1 MKNRIVTTSIRE
13 IKTSFKRFL
22 SLIIISFL
30 GVAVFVGINSAP
42 INMIESLDNYLDE
55 KDAYDIKITS
65 NKGITDKSISEIKYE
80 DIDNIEGSKTL
91 DFEVDA
97 KETSYVVRVHSYNKQ
112 SVNKLKL
119 IDGNLPKADDEIVI
133 EDMLLKKENLNIGDY
148 ITLKDEKS
156 ILNNKKLKIVGT
168 VESALYFS
176 YQENNQKICSTNI
189 GTGIVKYFIYTP
201 EDNIKFNFYTEA
213 YVTVK
218 DAKNL
223 LTDSEEY
230 NEKIDK
236 VKNELSSD
244 GFIVTDRR
252 DDSTYSNFIDSCNSI
267 RDLSK
272 LFPVVF
278 FIISIFISLVTM
290 SRMAEANRGE
300 IGALK
305 SLGFSNSH
313 ILFKYILYASVAT
326 ITGGIIGAV
335 VGLITIPSII
345 WNIYKI
351 LFTIPNYVVKVEYI
365 YIIEGI
371 LISFVCICGT
381 TIITVIKNTRINTA
395 ELLRPKA
402 PKNGKRV
409 WLEYITFIWKR
420 ISFSHKVTI
429 RNMFRYKVRAFMT
442 IIGVAGCTALLL
454 SGFGLRGSV
463 KNIPNY
469 QYREVFQY
477 NDMVYINP
485 SMLKEP
491 IKDVFA
497 DKDIKQYVLNYSR
510 NINMNKDGIKSDMNL
525 MVPDNIDNF
534 SEIFKLKDIKTNEEL
549 DLKDNEAIVTS
560 KFAYIY
566 NLKVG
571 DSFTFTD
578 DDGKEY
584 TMVIGGICKHYV
596 NHYVFINKTTWEKMS
611 GNYIYNTAFLKTS
624 DLSSEENQELA
635 SKLLEH
641 DGILQVDIMD
651 TITENIENMLNSLN
665 SVVIILILF
674 SAALSFVVMYN
685 LSNINIVERKREIA
699 TLKVLGFYNSEVD
712 NYIIKENIILTLIG
726 IILGLFGGYYFTEVL
741 ISTVE
746 MERLRFIY
754 DISWQSYLVS
764 GVLALIFTII
774 VNVVTHFSLKKID
787 MLDSLK
793 SVE

>member
-1 MKNRIVTTSIRE
+1 
-13 IKTSFKRFL
+13 
-22 SLIIISFL
+22 
-30 GVAVFVGINSAP
+30 
-42 INMIESLDNYLDE
+42 
-55 KDAYDIKITS
+55 
-65 NKGITDKSISEIKYE
+65 
-80 DIDNIEGSKTL
+80 
-91 DFEVDA
+91 
-97 KETSYVVRVHSYNKQ
+97 
-112 SVNKLKL
+112 
-119 IDGNLPKADDEIVI
+119 
-133 EDMLLKKENLNIGDY
+133 
-148 ITLKDEKS
+148 
-156 ILNNKKLKIVGT
+156 
-168 VESALYFS
+168 
-176 YQENNQKICSTNI
+176 
-189 GTGIVKYFIYTP
+189 
-201 EDNIKFNFYTEA
+201 
-213 YVTVK
+213 
-218 DAKNL
+218 
-223 LTDSEEY
+223 
-230 NEKIDK
+230 
-236 VKNELSSD
+236 
-244 GFIVTDRR
+244 
-252 DDSTYSNFIDSCNSI
+252 
-267 RDLSK
+267 
-272 LFPVVF
+272 
-278 FIISIFISLVTM
+278 
-290 SRMAEANRGE
+290 
-300 IGALK
+300 
-305 SLGFSNSH
+305 
-313 ILFKYILYASVAT
+313 
-326 ITGGIIGAV
+326 
-335 VGLITIPSII
+335 
-345 WNIYKI
+345 
-351 LFTIPNYVVKVEYI
+351 
-365 YIIEGI
+365 
-371 LISFVCICGT
+371 
-381 TIITVIKNTRINTA
+381 
-395 ELLRPKA
+395 
-402 PKNGKRV
+402 
-409 WLEYITFIWKR
+409 
-420 ISFSHKVTI
+420 
-429 RNMFRYKVRAFMT
+429 
-442 IIGVAGCTALLL
+442 
-454 SGFGLRGSV
+454 
-463 KNIPNY
+463 
-469 QYREVFQY
+469 
-477 NDMVYINP
+477 MVYINP

-560 KFAYIY
+560 KFVYIY

-584 TMVIGGICKHYV
+584 TMVIGGICEQYV

>member
-1 MKNRIVTTSIRE
+1 M
-13 IKTSFKRFL
+13 
-22 SLIIISFL
+22 
-30 GVAVFVGINSAP
+30 
-42 INMIESLDNYLDE
+42 
-55 KDAYDIKITS
+55 
-65 NKGITDKSISEIKYE
+65 
-80 DIDNIEGSKTL
+80 
-91 DFEVDA
+91 
-97 KETSYVVRVHSYNKQ
+97 
-112 SVNKLKL
+112 
-119 IDGNLPKADDEIVI
+119 
-133 EDMLLKKENLNIGDY
+133 
-148 ITLKDEKS
+148 
-156 ILNNKKLKIVGT
+156 
-168 VESALYFS
+168 
-176 YQENNQKICSTNI
+176 
-189 GTGIVKYFIYTP
+189 
-201 EDNIKFNFYTEA
+201 
-213 YVTVK
+213 
-218 DAKNL
+218 
-223 LTDSEEY
+223 
-230 NEKIDK
+230 
-236 VKNELSSD
+236 
-244 GFIVTDRR
+244 
-252 DDSTYSNFIDSCNSI
+252 
-267 RDLSK
+267 
-272 LFPVVF
+272 
-278 FIISIFISLVTM
+278 
-290 SRMAEANRGE
+290 
-300 IGALK
+300 
-305 SLGFSNSH
+305 
-313 ILFKYILYASVAT
+313 
-326 ITGGIIGAV
+326 
-335 VGLITIPSII
+335 
-345 WNIYKI
+345 
-351 LFTIPNYVVKVEYI
+351 
-365 YIIEGI
+365 
-371 LISFVCICGT
+371 
-381 TIITVIKNTRINTA
+381 
-395 ELLRPKA
+395 RPKA

-584 TMVIGGICKHYV
+584 TMVIGGICEQYV

>member
-119 IDGNLPKADDEIVI
+119 IDGNLPKADDEIVV

-176 YQENNQKICSTNI
+176 YQENNQKISSTNI

-201 EDNIKFNFYTEA
+201 EDNIKINFYTEA
-213 YVTVK
+213 YITVK

-236 VKNELSSD
+236 VKDELSSD

-497 DKDIKQYVLNYSR
+497 DKDIKKYLLNYSR

-560 KFAYIY
+560 KFADIY

-596 NHYVFINKTTWEKMS
+596 NHYVFINKATWEKMS

-624 DLSSEENQELA
+624 ALSSEENQELA

-764 GVLALIFTII
+764 GV
-774 VNVVTHFSLKKID
+774 
-787 MLDSLK
+787 
-793 SVE
+793 